1 MLLCFSIGAKLKQ
14 FFSWLVCLQG
24 KLELLTG
31 ATPANMKLEVYSKE
45 NKLVC
50 KIDNDD
56 AMFGSFPVDDGM
68 RLHVS

>member
-1 MLLCFSIGAKLKQ
+1 
-14 FFSWLVCLQG
+14 
-24 KLELLTG
+24 
-31 ATPANMKLEVYSKE
+31 MKLEVYSKE

-56 AMFGSFPVDDGM
+56 AMLGSFPVDDGM